1 MKEEVPRDHH
11 NITSLIY
18 PDHNMRCHSTNDDDR
33 LNKDVKF
40 GVLRIFWGEMEL
52 PFTEEIELRAVKR
65 SVEMK
70 TFMSWEFRLG
80 PPEDQ
85 KVLVSVPAHLF
96 WRMLRTKK
104 EELKMYPA
112 TFMFQLAQEG
122 MEHLKT
128 SIPDVY
134 ESVKKYHKER
144 RKPLSELLFVVLD
157 PANIQFFE
165 LGLLLYRG
173 AYEVLIRQFH
183 KVFDKHWADHNK
195 WCMTRYPDPR
205 VVYAPIEEVSGD
217 DFSHLTK
224 RFGLRNY
231 DTRESADGIRY
242 TVRTYLPRKEVKKKY
257 KKGAHMKKT
266 MNQREDGGVERR
278 EDAGGHDQEEILGN
292 RQMSFDRKIVY
303 PENLTDFFEEMRRK
317 KQMQNRKNRL
327 LKEIEDRIVK
337 VKEPKIVVEVEEELI
352 EVKEEPKDE
361 AMEGP
366 EEKTVE
372 EDVSEEVELDFGMEE
387 EEEEEEEEI
396 EEADDGSF
404 ETDAPTT
411 STRSAKSRQVRR
423 RAPGSAAPSTSLTL
437 DNRPRRQRNEPT
449 EIYKAT
455 PIKMRTSK
463 RR

>member
-1 MKEEVPRDHH
+1 MKEEVSRDHH

-18 PDHNMRCHSTNDDDR
+18 PESNLRFNSTNDDDR

-40 GVLRIFWGEMEL
+40 GVLRMFWGEMEL

-70 TFMSWEFRLG
+70 TFLSWEFLLG
-80 PPEDQ
+80 PSDDQ

-104 EELKMYPA
+104 EELKLYPA

-122 MEHLKT
+122 IEHMKT

-134 ESVKKYHKER
+134 ESVKKYHEER
-144 RKPLSELLFVVLD
+144 TKPLPELIFVVLD

-173 AYEVLIRQFH
+173 PYGVLINQFQ

-205 VVYAPIEEVSGD
+205 VVYGPIEEVSGEY
-217 DFSHLTK
+217 FSHLTK

-231 DTRESADGIRY
+231 DTKETADGIRY

-257 KKGAHMKKT
+257 KKSSHMKKGI
-266 MNQREDGGVERR
+266 NQPEDGNVEVN
-278 EDAGGHDQEEILGN
+278 EADGEHDQQENLGN
-292 RQMSFDRKIVY
+292 RQMSFDKKIIY
-303 PENLTDFFEEMRRK
+303 PENLNDFFQEMKQK
-317 KQMQNRKNRL
+317 KEIQKSKNRL
-327 LKEIEDRIVK
+327 LMELEDRVVK
-337 VKEPKIVVEVEEELI
+337 PKIVKEKREEL
-352 EVKEEPKDE
+352 EMKNEPKEKPMDE
-361 AMEGP
+361 P
-366 EEKTVE
+366 EEDLVE
-372 EDVSEEVELDFGMEE
+372 GDISEEVELDVEMEE
-387 EEEEEEEEI
+387 KGEEEDEDIEEEN
-396 EEADDGSF
+396 GSV

-411 STRSAKSRQVRR
+411 STSSRSRQTRK
-423 RAPGSAAPSTSLTL
+423 RAPDSAAPSATVVS
-437 DNRPRRQRNEPT
+437 DSRPRRQRNEPT
-449 EIYKAT
+449 ELYKAS
-455 PIKMRTSK
+455 PIRTYK